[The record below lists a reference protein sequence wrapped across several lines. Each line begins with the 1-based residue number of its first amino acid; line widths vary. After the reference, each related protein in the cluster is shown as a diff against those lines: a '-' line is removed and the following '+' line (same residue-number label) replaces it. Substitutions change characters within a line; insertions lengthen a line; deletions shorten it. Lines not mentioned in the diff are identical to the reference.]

1 MLMKKLMMIICL
13 ILLTVGCSSKE
24 YDQQMGLGKKA
35 MENGQYKEAVRY
47 FENAAKE
54 KSTDEIQQYI
64 RLANQMQ
71 DSEEALKDGKYEVA
85 IVSAEKVMQIKEE
98 KVIKGKA
105 EQLIKEAKD
114 LQEKTKS
121 TEKQIQV
128 GKELLH
134 EKKYEEAYQT
144 FKEIADEK
152 VSQQFV
158 KDATNFMNEAVT
170 AKKQYEDEQEK
181 VRKEQ
186 AELEKK
192 NQEQQKIKE
201 EEKRKQEQ
209 LKEKEEEKKKAD
221 TSVSNISTAEAE
233 KLVRKQYNVP
243 ANTIVEY
250 DHDNEKGDYVIHVY
264 NVIVN
269 GDEGHTATVGWFDV
283 NPKTKRISKSF

>member
-1 MLMKKLMMIICL
+1 MMIICL

-24 YDQQMGLGKKA
+24 YDQQMGLVKKA

-47 FENAAKE
+47 FENSAKE

-98 KVIKGKA
+98 KVIKEKA

-128 GKELLH
+128 GKELLY

-158 KDATNFMNEAVT
+158 KDATTLMNEAVT

-209 LKEKEEEKKKAD
+209 LKEKEEEKKKAE

-243 ANTIVEY
+243 VNTIVEY

>member
-1 MLMKKLMMIICL
+1 MKKLMMIICL

>member
-1 MLMKKLMMIICL
+1 MIICL

-98 KVIKGKA
+98 K
-105 EQLIKEAKD
+105 
-114 LQEKTKS
+114 TKS

-128 GKELLH
+128 GKELLY

-158 KDATNFMNEAVT
+158 KDATTLMNEAVT

>member
-47 FENAAKE
+47 FEDAAKE

-134 EKKYEEAYQT
+134 EKKYDEAYQT

-158 KDATNFMNEAVT
+158 KDATTFMNEAVT

>member
-1 MLMKKLMMIICL
+1 MFMKKLMMIICL
-13 ILLTVGCSSKE
+13 LLLTVGCSSKE

-35 MENGQYKEAVRY
+35 MEDGQYKEAVRY

-85 IVSAEKVMQIKEE
+85 IASAEKVIKIKEE
-98 KVIKGKA
+98 KIIKGKA

-134 EKKYEEAYQT
+134 EKKYEEAYET
-144 FKEIADEK
+144 FKEVADKK

-158 KDATNFMNEAVT
+158 KDATTLMNEAVT

-186 AELEKK
+186 IELEKK
-192 NQEQQKIKE
+192 KQEQQKIKE
-201 EEKRKQEQ
+201 EEKRKQQ
-209 LKEKEEEKKKAD
+209 LKEKEEEKKKAE

-233 KLVRKQYNVP
+233 GLVRKQYNVP

-269 GDEGHTATVGWFDV
+269 GEEGHTATVGWFDV